1 MIATG
6 DDLRYPTTTGATAG
20 RALRM
25 QHRYLD
31 RVMAAAT
38 SDERAMAAIVD
49 VLFLVARPESLFK
62 PSVMWR
68 AMRHGRPRP
77 ADPGTLAPS
86 QWSVSRRPSVT

>member
-1 MIATG
+1 
-6 DDLRYPTTTGATAG
+6 
-20 RALRM
+20 M

-38 SDERAMAAIVD
+38 GDETALAAVAD
-49 VLFLVARPESLFK
+49 AFFLIARPESLFK
-62 PSVMWR
+62 PNVMWR

-77 ADPGTLAPS
+77 ADSTILPVS